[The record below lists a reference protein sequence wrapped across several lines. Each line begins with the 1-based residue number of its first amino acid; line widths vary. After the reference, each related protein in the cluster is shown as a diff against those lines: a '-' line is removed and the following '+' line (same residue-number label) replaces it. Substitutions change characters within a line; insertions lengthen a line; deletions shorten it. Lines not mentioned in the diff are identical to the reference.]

1 MLPDLTQPTC
11 DRAKKGLPME
21 YRPLGRTGVTVSQLC
36 LGAMMFGAFGNPDH
50 DDAVKIIHKA
60 LDAGINFIDTA
71 DGYSAGESEEIL
83 GKALAGGRRDNV
95 VLAVKF
101 GVPFDE
107 ELNHYGASR
116 RWITEAVEGSLR
128 RLRTDWIDL
137 YQVGVP
143 DRTTDL
149 DETLSAL
156 SDLVHAGKIRYLGAS
171 KVPASEIVEAHWTAD
186 RRGHERFRTEQPPY
200 SLLTRAIEY
209 DVLPT
214 CMRHGTGVMTYSPL
228 AGGWLSGR
236 YRKGQDVSGP
246 GSAARAQRFAEAY
259 DSTNPANAAKL
270 DAADA
275 FGRLA
280 DEAGITLIQMAI
292 AFATRHPA
300 VTSAIIGPRTMEH
313 LDSYLAADGIE
324 LPTDLLDRIDQI
336 VPPGV
341 TTNVADNMWN
351 TGRGTPALSADF
363 RRR

>member
-1 MLPDLTQPTC
+1 
-11 DRAKKGLPME
+11 ME
-21 YRPLGRTGVTVSQLC
+21 YRPLGRTGISVSQLC

-50 DDAVKIIHKA
+50 DASIKIIHRA

-101 GVPFDE
+101 GVPFGVPFDP
-107 ELNHYGASR
+107 NRRGASR
-116 RWITEAVEGSLR
+116 RWITQAVEGSLR

-143 DRTTDL
+143 DHSTDI

-156 SDLVHAGKIRYLGAS
+156 SDLVHAGKIRSLGTS
-171 KVPASEIVEAHWTAD
+171 KVPASGIVEAQWAAD

-214 CMRHGTGVMTYSPL
+214 CVRYGMGVMTYSPL
-228 AGGWLSGR
+228 AGGWLSGK
-236 YRKGQDVSGP
+236 YRKGQEVSGP
-246 GSAARAQRFAEAY
+246 GSAARVARAGTY
-259 DSTNPANAAKL
+259 DPASPGNTAKL
-270 DAADA
+270 EAADA
-275 FGRLA
+275 LGALA
-280 DEAGITLIQMAI
+280 DEAGLTLIQMAI
-292 AFATRHPA
+292 AFAIRHPA
-300 VTSAIIGPRTMEH
+300 VTSAIIGPRTAEH
-313 LDSYLAADGIE
+313 LDSYLAADGI
-324 LPTDLLDRIDQI
+324 DLSADVLDRIDQI
-336 VPPGV
+336 VPPAV
-341 TTNVADNMWN
+341 TVNVADNMWN
-351 TGRGTPALSADF
+351 VGTTALDAAF